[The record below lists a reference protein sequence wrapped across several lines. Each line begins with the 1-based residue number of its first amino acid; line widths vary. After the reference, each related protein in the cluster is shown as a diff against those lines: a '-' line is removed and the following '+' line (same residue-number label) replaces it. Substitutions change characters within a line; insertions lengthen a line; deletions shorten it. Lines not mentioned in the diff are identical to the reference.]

1 MNNCEV
7 KIKKNLERTGFHILD
22 NITIGKI
29 SRTRNVIY
37 LRNVLSLKCPMY
49 KMSRL

>member
-7 KIKKNLERTGFHILD
+7 KIKKTLERTGFHLLD
-22 NITIGKI
+22 KVTFGKI

-37 LRNVLSLKCPMY
+37 L
-49 KMSRL
+49 